1 MSKPTN
7 VYLHKKDNTL
17 ELLFT
22 GSPEQCHK
30 FIFKQFIFKQF
41 IAGKEAGRMFAST
54 CDLEAATRKYLKE
67 NSNVRNQ

>member
-30 FIFKQFIFKQF
+30 FIFKQFIT
-41 IAGKEAGRMFAST
+41 GNEAGRMFAST

-67 NSNVRNQ
+67 NLNVRNQ